1 MQRLHL
7 YTRWKP
13 STRSTL
19 LCSMHWQKA
28 GMQLAT
34 VSLMWRDLTLNY
46 SPAGRTLA
54 TSVHA
59 LAHVRRGN
67 ILVQCGAAN
76 QRSQEFR
83 QHQATWQMRPF
94 FYLAMF
100 GRYKA
105 TEFSSIIFNKSASDL
120 RVNRTIHI

>member
-1 MQRLHL
+1 
-7 YTRWKP
+7 
-13 STRSTL
+13 
-19 LCSMHWQKA
+19 MHWQKA

-83 QHQATWQMRPF
+83 QHQATWQMRSFF

-105 TEFSSIIFNKSASDL
+105 TEFSSIIFNISDSDL
-120 RVNRTIHI
+120 QVNKMIDI